1 MVIGNF
7 DFTNDKLDLEV
18 IKWSEDHEIQQLQNF
33 DIGLYPLPSNDW
45 VSGKSGLK
53 AMQYMAIGIPAV
65 CSAGGNVITLI
76 DNNENGVLVFNESK
90 WIDAL
95 CDLIDDAKK
104 RDEIGK
110 NARKKFLENFSK
122 ETIFQK
128 YLNVIKD

>member
-7 DFTNDKLDLEV
+7 EMVNTNLNLEV
-18 IKWSEDHEIQQLQNF
+18 LQWNSKDEITQLHNF
-33 DIGLYPLPSNDW
+33 DIGLYPLPESDW
-45 VSGKSGLK
+45 IAGKSGLK
-53 AMQYMAIGIPAV
+53 ALQYMAIGIPAV
-65 CSAGGNVITLI
+65 CSAVGNVLTFI

-95 CDLIDDAKK
+95 CDLIDDVKK